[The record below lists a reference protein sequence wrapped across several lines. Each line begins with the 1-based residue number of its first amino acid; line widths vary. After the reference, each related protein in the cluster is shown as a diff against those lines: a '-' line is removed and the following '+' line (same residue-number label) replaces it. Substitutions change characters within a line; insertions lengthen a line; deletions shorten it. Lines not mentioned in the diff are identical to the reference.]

1 MNTVEMKNEI
11 QRIIDDNNEKKKLLS
26 LFVEI
31 CYDVTDDAKSLMLLN
46 ECINKTHSANEE
58 FKTLID
64 QYNLCIDSPIETQY
78 EFWKKVEKTWDEID
92 NWRIEQ
98 SKKYL

>member
-1 MNTVEMKNEI
+1 MKNEI

-26 LFVEI
+26 LFVEF
-31 CYDVTDDAKSLMLLN
+31 CYGVADNEKSLMLLN
-46 ECINKTHSANEE
+46 ECINKTNSVNKE

-64 QYNLCIDSPIETQY
+64 QYNLGVDSPIETQY
-78 EFWKKVEKTWDEID
+78 EFWKKVEKTWAEID